1 MNNTTTQIQPDYFYI
16 RRKIFGEI
24 DPNHGVTVAY
34 YLSLRDGIINLV
46 AGSAVCNELDNFNKK
61 IGRTIAASRLNSFLQ
76 GDEHPLAFE
85 RPVVSLSEV
94 PETAVSYFEGTNF
107 VLIQEKQF
115 PIFEKLQSI
124 VMKEIVVTRLS
135 CYEGYDEDVKE
146 EIVAMFDDIEDGDED
161 DNDDD
166 DEYDPLIDYDGEYD
180 DEDDEDK

>member
-1 MNNTTTQIQPDYFYI
+1 MNNTTIQIQPDYFYI
-16 RRKIFGEI
+16 RRKINGEI

-34 YLSLRDGIINLV
+34 HLAVKDETLYFV
-46 AGSAVCNELDNFNKK
+46 AGLAVCNEQDNFNKK

-76 GDEHPLAFE
+76 GDEHPFAFE

-94 PETAVSYFEGTNF
+94 PETAVSFFEGTNF

-115 PIFEKLQSI
+115 PIFEKLQAI
-124 VMKEIVVTRLS
+124 VKKEIVDIRLS
-135 CYEGYDEDVKE
+135 YYEGYDEDVNE
-146 EIVAMFDDIEDGDED
+146 DIESMFDDIEDGDED

-180 DEDDEDK
+180 DEDDE

>member
-115 PIFEKLQSI
+115 PIFEKLQAI
-124 VMKEIVVTRLS
+124 VKKEIVDTRLS
-135 CYEGYDEDVKE
+135 YYEGYDEDVNE
-146 EIVAMFDDIEDGDED
+146 EIEAMFEDQDFESDSIDSED
-161 DNDDD
+161 
-166 DEYDPLIDYDGEYD
+166 L
-180 DEDDEDK
+180 